1 MLAVR
6 SSTLPEA
13 LLKTVA
19 LALAAQR
26 PDVGPAGVLLTRSAT
41 DAPAASLRGAH
52 GKHEVEGSNPSGSTN
67 VVKSTTFFLHM
78 TVVCCPV
85 AYPVARDSITVLTG
99 PSVAAGVAAE

>member
-13 LLKTVA
+13 LLKAVA

-26 PDVGPAGVLLTRSAT
+26 PDVGSAGVLLTRSAT

-52 GKHEVEGSNPSGSTN
+52 GKREVEGSNPSGGTN
-67 VVKSTTFFLHM
+67 VVKTTTFSLLSDRFW
-78 TVVCCPV
+78 CPV
-85 AYPVARDSITVLTG
+85 AYPVATDGFMLSGL
-99 PSVAAGVAAE
+99 SVAAGVATE

>member
-19 LALAAQR
+19 LALAASR

-52 GKHEVEGSNPSGSTN
+52 GKREVEGSNPSAGTKRCHFDN
-67 VVKSTTFFLHM
+67 VSPCTSRKSAP
-78 TVVCCPV
+78 PV
-85 AYPVARDSITVLTG
+85 AYPVAY
-99 PSVAAGVAAE
+99 PVAHGAGRT